1 MSPASRAT
9 VLASVLIL
17 VAITACSDKQTTGND
32 DLMAIEDLLVKNNE
46 IAGWTYF
53 QTGWVANNISEL
65 TVHIDGA
72 AVIYERHGFV
82 EGAHQSYQGTI
93 DDQTITLQLTIF
105 NQGTQSNAKDTFE
118 DPDIGLTGTTP
129 WNGGAGDEAHFK
141 LFGLSY
147 ALSFYSGPYF
157 VYLDIGY
164 NTEESLNILKQFA
177 LNVDG
182 KLK

>member
-1 MSPASRAT
+1 MDPGFRST
-9 VLASVLIL
+9 VLVSLLIL
-17 VAITACSDKQTTGND
+17 ITIAACSDKQTTDND
-32 DLMAIEDLLVKNNE
+32 DLAAIEDLLVKDNE

-53 QTGWVANNISEL
+53 QTGWIANNVSEL
-65 TVHIDGA
+65 TTYIDGA

-82 EGAHQSYQGTI
+82 EGAHRSYQGTI
-93 DDQTITLQLTIF
+93 DDGTRTLQLTIF

-129 WNGGAGDEAHFK
+129 WNDAAGDEAHFK
-141 LFGLSY
+141 LLGLSY
-147 ALSFYSGPYF
+147 ALAFYRGPYF
-157 VYLDIGY
+157 VYLDIAY
-164 NTEESLNILKQFA
+164 NTEESLNVLKQFA